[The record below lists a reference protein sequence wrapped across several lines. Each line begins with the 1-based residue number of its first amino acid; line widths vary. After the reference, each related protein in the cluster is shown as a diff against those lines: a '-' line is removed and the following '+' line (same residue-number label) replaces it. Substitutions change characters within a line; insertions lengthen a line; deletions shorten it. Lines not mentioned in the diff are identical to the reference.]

1 MADPNEAPHGV
12 RIPVVQE
19 ELHIGKRTV
28 DTGRGVRLH
37 KTVTEEA
44 IRIDEPLAQQGLE
57 IEHIP
62 INAWVEGPAPV
73 QRQEGD
79 TLVVPVLEEVLVVEK
94 RLRLKEEIRITA
106 KATYRHASEQVI
118 LRHEQ
123 VSVERFDEGHGAG
136 TGRDPPT
143 Q

>member
-1 MADPNEAPHGV
+1 MAEPNEAV
-12 RIPVVQE
+12 QDWQIPVVRE
-19 ELHIGKRTV
+19 ELQIGKRTV
-28 DTGRGVRLH
+28 DTGRGVRVH
-37 KTVTEEA
+37 KTVSEEV

-57 IEHIP
+57 IERVP
-62 INAWVEGPAPV
+62 VNAWVEGPAPV

-106 KATYRHASEQVI
+106 RATVRHATEQVVLRSEQVSI
-118 LRHEQ
+118 
-123 VSVERFDEGHGAG
+123 ERFDEGHGGG

>member
-1 MADPNEAPHGV
+1 MANPKEAHGSV
-12 RIPVVQE
+12 QIPVVQE
-19 ELHIGKRTV
+19 ELHVGKRTV
-28 DTGRGVRLH
+28 ETGRGVRVH

-57 IEHIP
+57 IERVP
-62 INAWVEGPAPV
+62 VNAWVEGPVPV
-73 QRQEGD
+73 QRHEGD

-106 KATYRHASEQVI
+106 RATTRHASERVV
-118 LRHEQ
+118 LRTEQ
-123 VSVERFDEGHGAG
+123 VSVERFDEGHGGG